1 MSKRKNKKQQK
12 PKKEYDVGYCKPPEE
27 YKWKKGCKSPNPSG
41 RPKKVKNLQ
50 EALQLSLNKEVNT
63 KDANGVVK
71 KVSCLEALA
80 TKTVIDAISK
90 DGPTRR
96 MLYRSDL
103 LQIAVKEQEYEQEQ
117 IQEKEHRQEQTEN
130 NTQIQAVEKE
140 YGELLR
146 QWAEMDPKI
155 REVFAQQMTKFIQKE
170 IHRRYYPRK

>member
-1 MSKRKNKKQQK
+1 MSKRKNKKQ
-12 PKKEYDVGYCKPPEE
+12 KKKYDVGYCKPPEE
-27 YKWKKGCKSPNPSG
+27 YKWKKGCKSPNPLG

-71 KVSCLEALA
+71 KVSCFEALA

-96 MLYRSDL
+96 MLYRADL
-103 LQIAVKEQEYEQEQ
+103 LQMPGKEQEYEQEHIHEQ
-117 IQEKEHRQEQTEN
+117 NNRQKQTES

-140 YGELLR
+140 YGKLLR
-146 QWAEMDPKI
+146 QWAELDPKI
-155 REVFAQQMTKFIQKE
+155 REVFAQQMTQLIQKE
-170 IHRRYYPRK
+170 IHRRYYPGE